1 MASFNFNFSDIR
13 IIFCVQGYSL
23 PYEFVLREIGF
34 WTPFTS
40 GSIPF
45 NCKINL
51 SNLDVQSLK
60 TINVLEENIHGIK
73 VKKNADCGL
82 AISDAKA
89 VLRTLYHMTSWKSNS
104 NRIGICRDPNI
115 NGLLHKAGLGIYV
128 VELDDLQIFKNTED
142 KVPSNKDLQLFM
154 KNNPKNYTICPMH
167 EALKCTEYP
176 ICAKV
181 KAEFIADFCKN
192 YQSNIDES
200 LKSLLS
206 FDQM

>member
-82 AISDAKA
+82 TISDAKA
-89 VLRTLYHMTSWKSNS
+89 VLRTLYNMTSWNNKV

-115 NGLLHKAGLGIYV
+115 NGLLYKAGLGNYV
-128 VELDDLQIFKNTED
+128 VELDDLLILKNSKY
-142 KVPSNKDLQLFM
+142 KVPSNKDLQSFM
-154 KNNPKNYTICPMH
+154 KNNLI
-167 EALKCTEYP
+167 
-176 ICAKV
+176 I
-181 KAEFIADFCKN
+181 
-192 YQSNIDES
+192 
-200 LKSLLS
+200 
-206 FDQM
+206 